1 MHKIV
6 LICLLV
12 GALVLGCNKTSRV
25 KTEDNQQAHF
35 DENVISFN
43 PESYEAEEIVFYNLF
58 SPVDLTYLVAKD
70 MSYYNSS
77 LLNPLNNISNYNESV
92 KSALNLGVYGAD
104 LSYLWLFN
112 QSQQAQSYLYA
123 IQSLSD
129 QLGIPRDFVD
139 FTLANAENHSQ
150 ELDTLINIARES
162 YYTADNYLKE
172 NGKEDLASLILVG
185 GWIETMYIAVNMY
198 NRPDPNIVSKI
209 AAQKFSVN
217 SLYKLLQVSH
227 ENLSVTEYLLLIKK
241 MNNLY
246 DELQINFPPESLV
259 IDTMKHRILV
269 AQNALINLDQQQ
281 LDDIKNL
288 TRQIREHII
297 N

>member
-1 MHKIV
+1 MYKI
-6 LICLLV
+6 IAISLLV
-12 GALVLGCNKTSRV
+12 CILISGCKKSNRDKNLE
-25 KTEDNQQAHF
+25 KGNEPF

-43 PESYEAEEIVFYNLF
+43 PEAYQAEEIVFYNLF
-58 SPVDLTYLVAKD
+58 SPVDLTYLVTKD

-77 LLNPLNNISNYNESV
+77 LLNPLNNISKYNESV
-92 KSALNLGVYGAD
+92 KSALNLGIYGAD
-104 LSYLWLFN
+104 LSYLWLFD

-123 IQSLSD
+123 IQSLSE
-129 QLGIPRDFVD
+129 QLGISRDFVD

-162 YYTADNYLKE
+162 YFTADSYLKE

-198 NRPDPNIVSKI
+198 DKPDANIISKI
-209 AAQKFSVN
+209 ATQKFSVN
-217 SLYKLLQVSH
+217 SLYKLLQVSRDK
-227 ENLSVTEYLLLIKK
+227 LSVTEYLLLIKK

-246 DELQINFPPESLV
+246 EEMKINFPPESLV
-259 IDTMKHRILV
+259 IDTMKHRIFI
-269 AQNALINLDQQQ
+269 ANNALINLDSEQ
-281 LDDIKNL
+281 LDEIKNL